1 MARDSLAVNHRRIG
15 GVRVG
20 PLAELAGLV
29 WLAEP
34 DGTAPA
40 PTPTPVPTPGSWWQ
54 AHRHEIDTL
63 LRRVGGLL
71 FRGFDLPGP
80 GAFAGF
86 VDQVLVRDTYVYRS
100 TPRTE
105 VGERVY
111 TATEYPAARTIP
123 MHCEN
128 SYQDSWPRWL
138 AFYCDLPALTGGET
152 PLADVAEVTRLLP
165 EDLKQAF
172 ARKRVTYRRHY
183 RDGVDL
189 PWHTVFGTR
198 DRGEVEAYCRSHG
211 IAWTWIGDDQLRTEQ
226 TCDAMVRHPVT
237 GEPLWF
243 NQAHLFHASALDD
256 ATRSALIQTYG
267 EDALPRHACFGDG
280 SPIEADMLSCIR
292 DAYARCAR
300 SFAWRRG
307 DALLIDNLAVA
318 HGRSPFRGDRRVLVA
333 MGDRRAARA
342 AS

>member
-1 MARDSLAVNHRRIG
+1 MSRASMAVNHRRIG
-15 GVRVG
+15 GVRLR

-34 DGTAPA
+34 DTTVIGTAPA
-40 PTPTPVPTPGSWWQ
+40 PAPGTWWQ

-80 GAFAGF
+80 GAFAEF

-111 TATEYPAARTIP
+111 TATEYPAARSIP

-128 SYQDSWPRWL
+128 SYQDTWPRWL
-138 AFYCDLPALTGGET
+138 AFYCDLPALAGGET
-152 PLADVAEVTRLLP
+152 PLADVAEVTRCLP
-165 EDLKQAF
+165 DELVQTF

-198 DRGEVEAYCRSHG
+198 DRGEVEAYCKSHG
-211 IAWTWIGDDQLRTEQ
+211 IAWTWIGDDQLCTEQ
-226 TCDAMVRHPVT
+226 TCDAVVRHPVT
-237 GEPLWF
+237 GELLWF

-256 ATRSALIQTYG
+256 ATRSALVQTCG

-280 SPIEADMLSCIR
+280 SPIEADMLACIR

-318 HGRSPFRGDRRVLVA
+318 HGRSPYRGDRRVLVA
-333 MGDRRAARA
+333 MGDRRVARDA
-342 AS
+342 G

>member
-1 MARDSLAVNHRRIG
+1 MRASPSPRRIG
-15 GVRVG
+15 GVRVA
-20 PLAELAGLV
+20 PFAALDGLV

-34 DGTAPA
+34 DGPAPA
-40 PTPTPVPTPGSWWQ
+40 LTAWWQ
-54 AHRHEIDTL
+54 AHRHQLDAL

-80 GAFAGF
+80 AGFAGF
-86 VDQVLVRDTYVYRS
+86 VDEVLVPTAYVHRS

-123 MHCEN
+123 LHGEN

-138 AFYCDLPALTGGET
+138 ALYCDVPAAAGGET
-152 PLADVAEVTRLLP
+152 PLADVAQVTRLLP
-165 EDLKQAF
+165 EDLVQTF
-172 ARKRVTYRRHY
+172 ADRRVTYRRHY

-198 DRGEVEAYCRSHG
+198 DRGEVEAYCRRHG

-226 TCDAMVRHPVT
+226 TCDALVRHPVT

-243 NQAHLFHASALDD
+243 NQAHLFHVTSLDD
-256 ATRSALIQTYG
+256 ATRCALLDMYG
-267 EDALPRHACFGDG
+267 EDALPRNACFGDG
-280 SPIEADMLSCIR
+280 SPIEPAMLACIR

-300 SFAWRRG
+300 SFAWQRT

-318 HGRSPFRGDRRVLVA
+318 HGRNPFRGERRVLVA
-333 MGDRRAARA
+333 MGDRRAVWAERQGVA
-342 AS
+342 A